1 MAISKTGQYY
11 KPSFMDK
18 LNAAR
23 VLQRTARKRRGRR
36 SGSVR
41 RQTTRN
47 TRAINKLKKNTFPI
61 RRFYET
67 EVATVDAQ
75 LHVKLLTQPSNWV
88 ACFTTN
94 EVPNG
99 DYPRQYDM
107 SGLKVKWTCQ
117 CESDTSGN
125 QWLQIFI
132 VSLKPTVA
140 RKVLARTSNLS
151 NMEDKVDYIFA
162 SAGTALAEQ
171 GDCLFMLNPAYYTTH
186 YASGVRRI
194 GQTTMGSGTS
204 GNVTNVRDST
214 TRGTANIRFKRTI
227 KNDEYAEEG
236 FRAIDSAHLEP
247 RNHLYVVMLSN
258 AQAESEIFFSFNNLV
273 TGRCA
278 MPQ

>member
-18 LNAAR
+18 HRAAL
-23 VLQRTARKRRGRR
+23 VLQKTARRRRRGR
-36 SGSVR
+36 SVKK
-41 RQTTRN
+41 QTQRN

-67 EVATVDAQ
+67 ETGTVSTQ
-75 LHVKLLTQPSNWV
+75 LHTVLLTQPSKWV

-94 EVPNG
+94 EVPDN

-107 SGLKVKWTCQ
+107 SGLRIKWTCQ
-117 CESDTSGN
+117 CESDSSGN
-125 QWLQIFI
+125 QWLQMFI

-151 NMEDKVDYIFA
+151 NMENKVDYIFA

-186 YASGVRRI
+186 YSSGVRRI
-194 GQTTMGSGTS
+194 GQTTMGGTT

-214 TRGTANIRFKRTI
+214 TRGTANIKFKRTI

-247 RNHLYVVMLSN
+247 RNHLYLVMLSN
-258 AQAESEIFFSFNNLV
+258 AQSESEIFLSFNNLV